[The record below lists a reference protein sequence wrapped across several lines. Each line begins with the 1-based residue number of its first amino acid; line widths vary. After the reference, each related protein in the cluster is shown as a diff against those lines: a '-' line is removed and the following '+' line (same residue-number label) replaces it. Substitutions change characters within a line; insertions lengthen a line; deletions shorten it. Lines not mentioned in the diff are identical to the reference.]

1 MYCEADC
8 EKNEALESQFNS
20 VFGIKREN
28 TWNTEEK
35 SLPDSKVVVSFAAA
49 TILKK
54 LNGLNISKLPATDSI
69 NAKTLK
75 NLLNP
80 LHQYF

>member
-1 MYCEADC
+1 MYCEADY
-8 EKNEALESQFNS
+8 EKNEALESQFSS
-20 VFGIKREN
+20 VFGIKGEN
-28 TWNTEEK
+28 SWNIEEK
-35 SLPDSKVVVSFAAA
+35 TLPDSKLVISFDAA

-54 LNGLNISKLPATDSI
+54 LNGLNISKLPGPDSI
-69 NAKTLK
+69 NSKTLK